1 MEKSRALK
9 KLKENLPASPSKRC
23 AVISTCISRW
33 SPESPTVLNLRKSIS
48 PVDSVIASNIQE
60 IVESA
65 KLKRSKEVLTVMNTV
80 TASVSGENLEKSRCK
95 MQLCKQLGIPARRIS
110 GGKRIRT
117 KILKSESSAW
127 NLTLRKTRRD
137 AISDET
143 KRIVYDFW
151 LSPGISHPTG
161 NKSDIKR
168 ERLGPNIYA
177 SHMAQVIEETQTD
190 AYIDFVANY
199 PDIKIRQKELLTN

>member
-1 MEKSRALK
+1 M
-9 KLKENLPASPSKRC
+9 
-23 AVISTCISRW
+23 ISTYLFRR
-33 SPESPTVLNLRKSIS
+33 SPEFPTVLNLRKSIS
-48 PVDSVIASNIQE
+48 PVDYVIASNIQE
-60 IVESA
+60 ILESA
-65 KLKRSKEVLTVMNTV
+65 KLKRSKEALTVMNTV

-110 GGKRIRT
+110 ARKRIRT

-127 NLTLRKTRRD
+127 NLTLRKARRD

-151 LSPGISHPTG
+151 LFPGISHLTG

-168 ERLGPNIYA
+168 ERL
-177 SHMAQVIEETQTD
+177 
-190 AYIDFVANY
+190 
-199 PDIKIRQKELLTN
+199 